1 MTFCQ
6 RYLNPSCLASLT
18 LAVLVN
24 LSSQTSV
31 LQNSQIQTPYLSENK
46 FHFNDY
52 TDYTDNDNGNR
63 NREKD
68 KERGPQA
75 PPWSP
80 LLSRDVS
87 SSQISPGSN
96 SFSEKLDPSIV
107 WDDKWASDITFGQL
121 SAVSIDPEGNVAVFH
136 RGSRV
141 WNIGSFG
148 NDNKFDREAGPV
160 RENTIV
166 LINSDSGQKISE
178 WGNSMFYMP
187 HGLTVDH
194 LGNYWITDVAMHQV
208 FKFDAN
214 DLAFDKLQK
223 VKTGREFDVELKLA
237 DSHMLEEKIG
247 RYEIKPSLILGEAF
261 EPGNSNTRFCKPTA
275 VAVQKNG
282 DFYVSD
288 GYCNSRIIK
297 FNGKG
302 ERILTWGRHWE
313 GTESRYFLPPS
324 NAFLVPHALAL
335 AEDLDYIFV
344 ADRENGRISCFH
356 ANNGSFHKEYKH
368 PSIGDKIYSVAYANE
383 KIYLVNNGAL
393 KFQESRGFVIDI
405 NNGSIL
411 SQFGPHPSLQTPHD
425 IAVSSNEA
433 HIYVVELN
441 PHKIYKFSQVPNSPI
456 HQQQQRRKGELSSSV
471 IRSTVTPPRLDS
483 VPLTGIDRPVTV
495 SHRGVTATTI
505 VLSLVTAAVVL
516 VALCFAIAAIIARC
530 RKRGCLLTVRRDMR
544 GWESE
549 RRENFKLSNFS
560 ENRKSKGRKFFD
572 KRPNTR
578 DFSKLNTEPETSD
591 DENNLTKVI

>member
-31 LQNSQIQTPYLSENK
+31 LQNSQIKTPYLSENK

-63 NREKD
+63 NRVKD

-214 DLAFDKLQK
+214 DLASDKLQK

-313 GTESRYFLPPS
+313 GT
-324 NAFLVPHALAL
+324 
-335 AEDLDYIFV
+335 
-344 ADRENGRISCFH
+344 
-356 ANNGSFHKEYKH
+356 
-368 PSIGDKIYSVAYANE
+368 
-383 KIYLVNNGAL
+383 
-393 KFQESRGFVIDI
+393 
-405 NNGSIL
+405 
-411 SQFGPHPSLQTPHD
+411 
-425 IAVSSNEA
+425 
-433 HIYVVELN
+433 
-441 PHKIYKFSQVPNSPI
+441 VPNSPI

>member
-1 MTFCQ
+1 MIFCQ
-6 RYLNPSCLASLT
+6 RYLNPSCLVSLT

-24 LSSQTSV
+24 LSSQTSL
-31 LQNSQIQTPYLSENK
+31 LQNSQVKTPYLRENK

-52 TDYTDNDNGNR
+52 NDYSDNEGR
-63 NREKD
+63 NRHKAND
-68 KERGPQA
+68 RERGPQA

-87 SSQISPGSN
+87 PSQISPGSN
-96 SFSEKLDPSIV
+96 TFVEELDPSII
-107 WDDKWASDITFGQL
+107 WDDKWASNITFGQL
-121 SAVSIDPEGNVAVFH
+121 SAVSIDPEGNVVVFH

-141 WNIGSFG
+141 WNSGSFG
-148 NDNKFDREAGPV
+148 YDNKFDRETGPV
-160 RENTIV
+160 RENTVV
-166 LINSDSGQKISE
+166 LINSDSGQKILE

-214 DLAFDKLQK
+214 DLVAEKLQN
-223 VKTGREFDVELKLA
+223 VKIGREFDVELKLA
-237 DSHMLEEKIG
+237 DSHTLEEKIG

-297 FNGKG
+297 FNPKG

-313 GTESRYFLPPS
+313 GTENRYFLPPS

-335 AEDLDYIFV
+335 AEDLGYIFV

-356 ANNGSFHKEYKH
+356 TNNGSFHKEYKH

-393 KFQESRGFVIDI
+393 RYQQTRGFVVDL

-411 SQFGPHPSLQTPHD
+411 SQFGPHPGLQSPHD
-425 IAVSSNEA
+425 IAVSSNGA
-433 HIYVVELN
+433 HIYIVELD
-441 PHKIYKFSQVPNSPI
+441 PHKIYKFSQVVNSTI
-456 HQQQQRRKGELSSSV
+456 QQQQQRRKEELPSAVIHSS
-471 IRSTVTPPRLDS
+471 VTPPRLDS
-483 VPLTGIDRPVTV
+483 LPSSGIARPVTA
-495 SHRGVTATTI
+495 SHKGVTATTI

-530 RKRGCLLTVRRDMR
+530 RKRGRVNRYDDTDVEFTKLVQ
-544 GWESE
+544 
-549 RRENFKLSNFS
+549 EN
-560 ENRKSKGRKFFD
+560 
-572 KRPNTR
+572 
-578 DFSKLNTEPETSD
+578 
-591 DENNLTKVI
+591 